1 MVQLH
6 LCRARTGCDTR
17 KASLEI
23 LRAVQT
29 VLGYTHA
36 MGWSIQGDG

>member
-1 MVQLH
+1 MVELH
-6 LCRARTGCDTR
+6 LRRALTGAATC

-23 LRAVQT
+23 LHAVQT